1 VKGEWFMKRV
11 LKVIGIIVVLLIVI
25 VIALPFLINVN
36 TFRPKLEGDL
46 SAALGRDVKVGNL
59 SLSLLSGSV
68 AAEKLSI
75 ADDPAFSKAPFVQA
89 KSLKVGVELLP
100 LILSK
105 QIRVTHLTLAQP
117 EIVLLKSS
125 SGKWNFS
132 SLGKNAH
139 GAAAPSPPA
148 TAPANA
154 PAPAQKPAESTG
166 AAAKPGE
173 PITQNLSVA
182 KLNVTDGRLSLGKA
196 NSPTKPH
203 VYDNVNISVRDFS
216 FTSQFPFTL
225 TSNLPGGGNMKLDGK
240 AGPINPEDAAATPVQ
255 AKLDVKRLDLA
266 ASGFVDPSAGIAG
279 IADLDATLDSD
290 GHSARSQ
297 GTVNADKL
305 KLSEKGSPAARPVQ
319 VKYASEYNLD
329 KQSGTLTQADVAIGQ
344 ALAHLTGTYEIK
356 DDNTLLNMKLNAPN
370 MAVNDLVA
378 MLPALGVVL
387 PSGSTLQGGTLSTTL
402 AIAGS
407 VAKPV
412 ITGPI
417 KLADT
422 KLAGFNLGSKMSA
435 IGALSGA
442 KTGNDTVIQ
451 NLSTDAH
458 VAPTGI
464 TTDNVN
470 LNVPALGTVTGNGS
484 IAPGGALNYHLVANL
499 AGAAVSGL
507 SQLAG
512 MGGKGA
518 SIPFFIQGTTSDP
531 KFVPDVK
538 GLVGSQLENQLKGG
552 LPANAN
558 PNANQAIDALGG
570 LLGKKKKKQ

>member
-1 VKGEWFMKRV
+1 MKRV
-11 LKVIGIIVVLLIVI
+11 LKIIGIVVVVLIVI
-25 VIALPFLINVN
+25 VVALPFLINVN

-46 SAALGRDVKVGNL
+46 STALGRDVKVGNL

-68 AAEKLSI
+68 AAEQLSI

-105 QIRVTHLTLAQP
+105 QIHVTDLTLDQP

-139 GAAAPSPPA
+139 GAAAPS
-148 TAPANA
+148 APASAPPNA
-154 PAPAQKPAESTG
+154 PTAAQKPAESTG

-203 VYDNVNISVRDFS
+203 VYEDVNITVHDFS

-225 TSNLPGGGNMKLDGK
+225 TANLPGGGNMKLDGK
-240 AGPINPEDAAATPVQ
+240 AGPINPDDAAATPVQ

-266 ASGFVDPSAGIAG
+266 ASGLVDPSTGIAG
-279 IADLDATLDSD
+279 IADVDSNLNSD
-290 GHSARSQ
+290 GHSARSN

-305 KLSEKGSPAARPVQ
+305 KLADKGSPAGRPLQ
-319 VKYASEYNLD
+319 VKYATDYNLD
-329 KQSGTLTQADVAIGQ
+329 KQSGTLNQGDVTTGQ
-344 ALAHLTGTYEIK
+344 AIAHLTGTYEIK
-356 DDNTLLNMKLNAPN
+356 DDNTLLNMKLDAQN
-370 MAVNDLVA
+370 MPVNDLVA

-387 PSGSTLQGGTLSTTL
+387 PSGSSLQGGTLSTTL

-407 VAKPV
+407 AAKPV

-417 KLADT
+417 KLANT

-435 IGALSGA
+435 VSALSGA
-442 KTGNDTVIQ
+442 KTGNDTMIQ

-470 LNVPALGTVTGNGS
+470 LNIPELGTVTGNGS
-484 IAPGGALNYHLVANL
+484 ISPGGTLNYHLVANV

-512 MGGKGA
+512 LSGKGA
-518 SIPFFIQGTTSDP
+518 TIPFFIQGTTSDP

-538 GLVGSQLENQLKGG
+538 GLVGSQIGSQLGNQLKGG
-552 LPANAN
+552 LPAAN
-558 PNANQAIDALGG
+558 PTGDQAINALSG